1 LRSLTIHWQ
10 NEAQLKKAHSTK
22 ISVIGVGHV
31 GSMTGFL
38 LAMRGLA
45 TEIVLCARD
54 GTDARAKES
63 QRRAAAE
70 ALDIRHAIAF
80 TSHRLE
86 IRAGTSADTRDS
98 DILVIAASE
107 KMPPKADAIR
117 DVLAIRNS
125 ALMRRLI
132 PRLAKLS
139 PHAIIVNV
147 ANPVDVITY
156 HIHKASGF
164 DWRKVIGTGTLLD
177 TLRFRRRL
185 SDELDVFAG
194 DLRTYIIGEHGPS
207 SVATL
212 SHATIGGTNLGRLV
226 DAMGIH
232 EAMVTEAEQEAK
244 KIGSEIFRTRGYTNY
259 AVAMAVEM
267 IVDSIVRDR
276 SMTLPVSVFLD
287 GFCELDDVC
296 LSLPCVIS
304 RRGIKQRLKPELS
317 DDEKAMLRHSAAVIK
332 EVIEKTRE
340 SKVVE

>member
-1 LRSLTIHWQ
+1 V
-10 NEAQLKKAHSTK
+10 KKAHATK
-22 ISVIGVGHV
+22 ISVIGIGHV

-54 GTDARAKES
+54 GTDAKAIES
-63 QRRAAAE
+63 QKRAEAE

-117 DVLAIRNS
+117 DILAVRNS
-125 ALMRRLI
+125 ALMRQII

-156 HIHKASGF
+156 HIHKESGF

-177 TLRFRRRL
+177 TLRFRRRI
-185 SDELDVFAG
+185 SDEMDVFAG
-194 DLRTYIIGEHGPS
+194 DVRTYILGEHGPS
-207 SVATL
+207 SVTMLA
-212 SHATIGGTNLGRLV
+212 HATVGGTNLGRLV

-232 EAMVTEAEQEAK
+232 DAMLTEAEQEAK

-276 SMTLPVSVFLD
+276 SMTLPVSVYLD
-287 GFCELDDVC
+287 GFYDLDDVC

-304 RRGIKQRLKPELS
+304 RRGIRQRLKPELS
-317 DDEKAMLRHSAAVIK
+317 EQEKAQLQHSAAVIR
-332 EVIEKTRE
+332 EVIKHTQET
-340 SKVVE
+340 KVVE